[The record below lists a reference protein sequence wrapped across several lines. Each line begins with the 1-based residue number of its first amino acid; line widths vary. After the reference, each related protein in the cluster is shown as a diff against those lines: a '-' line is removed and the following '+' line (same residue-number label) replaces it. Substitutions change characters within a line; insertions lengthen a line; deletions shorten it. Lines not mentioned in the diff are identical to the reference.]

1 MPKLKIGDPAPY
13 FNLPDQERNFWTLED
28 FIGKWL
34 VLFFY
39 PQDESSGG
47 STECTGF
54 SNAIDEFMD
63 LDAQIVGISGDSVE
77 SHQKFTEEFDLKVRL
92 LTDEIHSVIK
102 EYGAHTFEGTHTN
115 RDTILIDPLG
125 NIAFIWRGVNNPE
138 EHPAE
143 VKAKI
148 AELKE

>member
-1 MPKLKIGDPAPY
+1 MPKLTIGDPAPY
-13 FNLPDQERNFWTLED
+13 FKLPDQDWNYWTLED

-39 PQDESSGG
+39 PQDN
-47 STECTGF
+47 TPIGF
-54 SNAIDEFMD
+54 SNIFDD
-63 LDAQIVGISGDSVE
+63 LQDMDAQIVGISGDSVE
-77 SHQKFTEEFDLKVRL
+77 RHRAFIDKNNLKITL
-92 LTDEIHSVIK
+92 LSDELHSVIK

-125 NIAFIWRGVNNPE
+125 NVAFIWREVVDPE

-143 VKAKI
+143 VEAKL